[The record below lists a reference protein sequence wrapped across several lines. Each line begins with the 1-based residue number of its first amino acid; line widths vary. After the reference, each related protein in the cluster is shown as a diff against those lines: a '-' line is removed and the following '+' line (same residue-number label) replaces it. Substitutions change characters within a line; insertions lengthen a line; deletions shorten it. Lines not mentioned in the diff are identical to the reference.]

1 MMKFMVTFNGADM
14 PDCLKVKAVNT
25 SVLPEVK
32 TSYKDIAGGF
42 GVMDTGTAIGGKTI
56 SLDIVI
62 VPPAGKSL
70 LEMQRE
76 VAFWLMGNDFKLSP
90 LVISDECDLEY
101 MAKVN
106 GAVNIKDLFFAGEGT
121 IDFYVPKGIAVGRF
135 TRYGANESGNKIVVD
150 YLGTAPSYPIFEF
163 TPAKDY
169 KHTTLRIAHV
179 DTGDTMLV
187 TGDFKAGEKVTI
199 DSTKRLVKKGDVLSL
214 DMIDLKSKWLKL
226 KGRRINTFTYNLEGE
241 MVLSYQESWL

>member
-1 MMKFMVTFNGADM
+1 MMKFMVTFNGVDM

-25 SVLPEVK
+25 SILPEVK
-32 TSYKDIAGGF
+32 TSYKDVAGGF
-42 GVMDTGTAIGGKTI
+42 GVIDTGTTIGGKTI
-56 SLDIVI
+56 SLDVVI

-90 LVISDECDLEY
+90 LVISEECDLEY

-106 GAVNIKDLFFAGEGT
+106 GAVNIKDLFFVGEGT

-135 TRYGANESGNKIVVD
+135 TRYGANESGNKIIVD

-163 TPAKDY
+163 TPTKDY
-169 KHTTLRIAHV
+169 KNTTLRIAHIE
-179 DTGDTMLV
+179 TGDTTLI
-187 TGDFKAGEKVTI
+187 TGNFNAGEKIII
-199 DSTKRLVKKGDVLSL
+199 DSTKRLVKKGGVLSL